1 VVRTADA
8 DVVTRVS
15 QIVDQLPKQHGLVPY
30 YINTDSGQFKQTTLT
45 LGARADSYY
54 ECACCC
60 IRTHLALWHINGV
73 DVGSPFFQRPP
84 PAGPLLLRRDGAAAA
99 AWLRGAFLPYS

>member
-1 VVRTADA
+1 MLRWAAAVVHTADA

-15 QIVDQLPKQHGLVPY
+15 QIVDQLPKQDGLVPY

-54 ECACCC
+54 ECACRC
-60 IRTHLALWHINGV
+60 IRT
-73 DVGSPFFQRPP
+73 RP
-84 PAGPLLLRRDGAAAA
+84 GLT
-99 AWLRGAFLPYS
+99 Y